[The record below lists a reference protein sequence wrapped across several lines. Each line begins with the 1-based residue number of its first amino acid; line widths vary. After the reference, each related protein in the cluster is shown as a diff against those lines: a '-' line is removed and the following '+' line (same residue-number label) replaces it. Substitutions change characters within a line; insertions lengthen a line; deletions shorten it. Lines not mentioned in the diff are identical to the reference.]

1 MKDKAL
7 IRVLAGITVLP
18 HILLSNDD
26 GIYSNGIRALAQ
38 EMHSRGWDVT
48 VIAPRLQRS
57 GEAKAITFDVP
68 IRMQEIP
75 LSYLD
80 GKIGWRTTGTPA
92 DAVIHGVYQRSNGNL
107 PPFDLVVSGIN
118 TGENT
123 SVHSI
128 LTSGTCAVSFE
139 AALLGIEAIAFS
151 IDVDES
157 LFFDDRAE
165 PPGLQVAA
173 NNACEIILK
182 VLEHGLPKGVAF
194 LNVNFPDTITEKTP
208 IEICR
213 MAMSKYR
220 DYTIEKQDPRGVP
233 YYWIWGTMLELS
245 ENTDA
250 YVVKTKKVT
259 SITPITL
266 YFDGRGIPDIY
277 KSLNYLKKE

>member
-1 MKDKAL
+1 M
-7 IRVLAGITVLP
+7 LP

-26 GIYSNGIRALAQ
+26 GIYSNGIKALAQ
-38 EMHSRGWDVT
+38 EMHSRDWDVT

-80 GKIGWRTTGTPA
+80 GKIGWKTTGTPA
-92 DAVIHGVYQRSNGNL
+92 DAVIHGVYQRSNGKL

-118 TGENT
+118 NGENT

-139 AALLGIEAIAFS
+139 AALLGFPAIAFS

-157 LFFDDRAE
+157 LFFDERAK
-165 PPGLQVAA
+165 PPGLQIAA
-173 NNACEIILK
+173 KSACEIILK
-182 VLEHGLPKGVAF
+182 VLERGLPEGVAF
-194 LNVNFPDTITEKTP
+194 LNVNFPDTISDKTP
-208 IEICR
+208 IEICK
-213 MAMSKYR
+213 MAMSKYS

-250 YVVKTKKVT
+250 YAVKTKKVT

-266 YFDGRGIPDIY
+266 YFDGRDVPDIY
-277 KSLNYLKKE
+277 QSLDYLKKE

>member
-1 MKDKAL
+1 MCGF
-7 IRVLAGITVLP
+7 LAGIIVSP
-18 HILLSNDD
+18 NILLSNDD

-38 EMHSRGWDVT
+38 EMHSREWDVT

-57 GEAKAITFDVP
+57 GEGKAITFDVP

-80 GKIGWRTTGTPA
+80 GKIGWKTTGTPA

-118 TGENT
+118 AGENT

-139 AALLGIEAIAFS
+139 AALLGFPAIAFS

-157 LFFDDRAE
+157 LFFDERAE
-165 PPGLQVAA
+165 PPGLPIAA
-173 NNACEIILK
+173 KLACEIILK
-182 VLEHGLPKGVAF
+182 VLEHGLPEGVAF
-194 LNVNFPDTITEKTP
+194 LNVNFPDTLTDKTP
-208 IEICR
+208 IEICK
-213 MAMSKYR
+213 MAMSKYS

-233 YYWIWGTMLELS
+233 YYWIWGNILELS

-250 YVVKTKKVT
+250 YAVKTKKLT

-266 YFDGRGIPDIY
+266 YFDGREIPGIY
-277 KSLNYLKKE
+277 QSLHYLKRD